1 MKKILFLASFL
12 SIATISTMMAQNA
25 AGARVGATWNNVTS
39 KDLNGTVD
47 FKNMSS
53 MSAGAFY
60 EVGLGY
66 NFYVQP
72 ELNYNEKGFRSDVN
86 KDLTL
91 FGINLPVGG
100 SAVSVIKYVD
110 VPVLLKYK
118 LGNTE
123 GGVKAYIMAGPS
135 LGYAL
140 SGNIETR
147 AKVLIDIKVADSP
160 INLNSNNYKRTELAG
175 VIGAGV
181 ELPIGDRAKFFVD
194 ARFAKSLTDVY
205 ELPVVGSRLRNQS
218 FGLGVGFALNLY

>member
-181 ELPIGDRAKFFVD
+181 
-194 ARFAKSLTDVY
+194 
-205 ELPVVGSRLRNQS
+205 
-218 FGLGVGFALNLY
+218 